1 MDEFNIFIDC
11 YSLRLRGSL
20 SFMIIKL
27 DSLRFMKF
35 FSICVIFLNFQ
46 AILFQGET
54 NDPATFYSILYTNY
68 EFPHT
73 GTF

>member
-11 YSLRLRGSL
+11 YSLRLRDSL
-20 SFMIIKL
+20 NFMIIKL

-46 AILFQGET
+46 AIPFQGGT
-54 NDPATFYSILYTNY
+54 NDQATFY
-68 EFPHT
+68 
-73 GTF
+73 

>member
-20 SFMIIKL
+20 NFMIVKL

-35 FSICVIFLNFQ
+35 FSIYVIFLNFQ
-46 AILFQGET
+46 AIPFQGET
-54 NDPATFYSILYTNY
+54 NDQATFYSTLYISY
-68 EFPHT
+68 EFPNIV
-73 GTF
+73 TF